1 MKSKIKHPLPAIVIL
16 CLLMICVTGCWS
28 SREIEELGLT
38 FAIAIDKGKET
49 NTEKE
54 LKEEGGS
61 YPKKDNITLTYQF
74 VNEKAAGA
82 GTSSGDGGGQGA
94 QKAYINISETGDSLQ
109 QIGSEIALRRDR
121 EVFSPHLKVVVMSED
136 VLRTYPIDKMLDQ
149 FFRDNE
155 IRLSC
160 LVLSA
165 KGEAREAL
173 QLKESGEI
181 PAFRLVGLGENE
193 HKVSRILPPVT
204 LAKLIGKLHSD
215 SSFLLQNVVAAN
227 GAIKYSGAAVING
240 KSKKMIGTLNE
251 YETEGI
257 TWIAGEGKGG
267 VVKSY
272 DKKSQQVIAYD
283 INYIKSK
290 IKPVVKGT
298 DISFHVDIESEG
310 DLVENWNTK
319 ETLDTKFLERIE
331 TNTENEVK
339 KIVGNVLKKLQDDY
353 KADVAG
359 FDESLRLEHPDLW
372 KKVENNWDDTFS
384 KATITYSVKAT
395 ITHYGTVKTQQ

>member
-1 MKSKIKHPLPAIVIL
+1 MKRKIKHPVSAIAIV
-16 CLLMICVTGCWS
+16 CLFMICVTGCWS

-61 YPKKDNITLTYQF
+61 YPKQDNLTLTYQF
-74 VNEKAAGA
+74 VNEKVVGA
-82 GTSSGDGGGQGA
+82 GQNGGGGGQGT
-94 QKAYINISETGDSLQ
+94 QKAYQNISETGDSLQ
-109 QIGSEIALRRDR
+109 QIGSEVALRRDR

-165 KGEAREAL
+165 KGKARDAL
-173 QLKESGEI
+173 QLKESDEI
-181 PAFRLVGLGENE
+181 PAFRLTGLVENE
-193 HKVSRILPPVT
+193 HKVSRILRPVT
-204 LAKLIGKLHSD
+204 LAKLIGKLHSG
-215 SSFLLQNVVAAN
+215 SSFLLQNAVSAN
-227 GAIKYSGAAVING
+227 GAVKYSGSAVING
-240 KSKKMIGTLNE
+240 KSKKMIGFLDE

-257 TWIAGEGKGG
+257 AWIAGGGKGG
-267 VVKSY
+267 VVKCY
-272 DKKSQQVIAYD
+272 DKKSQQIIAYD

-290 IKPVVKGT
+290 IKPIIKGT

-310 DLVENWNTK
+310 DLVENWNTN
-319 ETLDTKFLERIE
+319 ETLDTQFIERIE
-331 TNTENEVK
+331 KNIENEVK
-339 KIVGNVLKKLQDDY
+339 KIVGHVLKRIQQDY

-372 KKVENNWDDTFS
+372 KKVKKNWDDTFS
-384 KATITYSVKAT
+384 KADITYSVNTT
-395 ITHYGTVKTQQ
+395 ITHYGTVKTQ

>member
-1 MKSKIKHPLPAIVIL
+1 
-16 CLLMICVTGCWS
+16 MICVTGCWS

-61 YPKKDNITLTYQF
+61 YPKQDNLTLTYQF
-74 VNEKAAGA
+74 VNEKVVGA
-82 GTSSGDGGGQGA
+82 GQNGGGGGQGT
-94 QKAYINISETGDSLQ
+94 QKAYQNISETGDSLQ
-109 QIGSEIALRRDR
+109 QIGSEVALRRDR

-165 KGEAREAL
+165 KGKARDAL
-173 QLKESGEI
+173 QLKESDEI
-181 PAFRLVGLGENE
+181 PAFRLTGLVENE
-193 HKVSRILPPVT
+193 HKVSRILRPVT
-204 LAKLIGKLHSD
+204 LAKLIGKLHSG
-215 SSFLLQNVVAAN
+215 SSFLLQNAVSAN
-227 GAIKYSGAAVING
+227 GAVKYSGSAVING
-240 KSKKMIGTLNE
+240 KSKKMIGFLDE

-257 TWIAGEGKGG
+257 AWIAGGGKGG
-267 VVKSY
+267 VVKCY
-272 DKKSQQVIAYD
+272 DKKSQQIIAYD

-290 IKPVVKGT
+290 IKPIIKGT

-310 DLVENWNTK
+310 DLVENWNTN
-319 ETLDTKFLERIE
+319 ETLDTQFIERIE
-331 TNTENEVK
+331 KNIENEVK
-339 KIVGNVLKKLQDDY
+339 KIVGHVLKKIQQDY

-372 KKVENNWDDTFS
+372 KKVKKNWDDTFS
-384 KATITYSVKAT
+384 KADITYSVNAT
-395 ITHYGTVKTQQ
+395 ITHYGTVKTQ

>member
-1 MKSKIKHPLPAIVIL
+1 MKRKIKHPVSAIVIV
-16 CLLMICVTGCWS
+16 CLFMICVTGCWS
-28 SREIEELGLT
+28 SKEIEELGLT

-61 YPKKDNITLTYQF
+61 YPKQDNLTLTYQF
-74 VNEKAAGA
+74 VNEKVVGA
-82 GTSSGDGGGQGA
+82 GQNGGGGGQGT
-94 QKAYINISETGDSLQ
+94 QKAYQNMSETGDSLQ
-109 QIGSEIALRRDR
+109 QIGSEVALRRDR

-165 KGEAREAL
+165 KGKARDAL

-181 PAFRLVGLGENE
+181 PAFRLTGLVENE
-193 HKVSRILPPVT
+193 HKVSRILRPVT
-204 LAKLIGKLHSD
+204 LAKLIGKLHSG
-215 SSFLLQNVVAAN
+215 SSFLLQNAVSAN
-227 GAIKYSGAAVING
+227 GAVKYSGSAVING
-240 KSKKMIGTLNE
+240 KSKKMIGFLDE

-257 TWIAGEGKGG
+257 AWIAGGGKGG
-267 VVKSY
+267 VVKCY
-272 DKKSQQVIAYD
+272 DKKSQQIIAYD

-290 IKPVVKGT
+290 IKPIIKGT

-310 DLVENWNTK
+310 DLVENWNTND
-319 ETLDTKFLERIE
+319 TLDTQFIGRIE
-331 TNTENEVK
+331 KNIENEVK
-339 KIVGNVLKKLQDDY
+339 KIVGHVLKKIQQDY

-372 KKVENNWDDTFS
+372 KKVKKNWDDTFS
-384 KATITYSVKAT
+384 KADITYSVNAT
-395 ITHYGTVKTQQ
+395 ITHYGTVKTQ

>member
-1 MKSKIKHPLPAIVIL
+1 MKSKLKRQLPAMVMV
-16 CLLMICVTGCWS
+16 CLLLICVTGCWS
-28 SREIEELGLT
+28 SREIEDLGLT

-74 VNEKAAGA
+74 VNEKAAGS
-82 GTSSGDGGGQGA
+82 GTSGGGGSGQGA
-94 QKAYINISETGDSLQ
+94 QKVYINISETGDSLQ
-109 QIGSEIALRRDR
+109 QIGSEVALRRDR

-136 VLRTYPIDKMLDQ
+136 VLHTFPIDEMLDQ

-165 KGEAREAL
+165 KGEARDAL
-173 QLKESGEI
+173 QLKEKGEI
-181 PAFRLVGLGENE
+181 PAFRLIGLGENE
-193 HKVSRILPPVT
+193 HKVSRILPPMT
-204 LAKLIGKLHSD
+204 LAKLIGKLHSG

-227 GAIKYSGAAVING
+227 GAVKYSGAAVING

-257 TWIAGEGKGG
+257 TWIRGEGKGG
-267 VVKSY
+267 VVKSH
-272 DKKSQQVIAYD
+272 DKKSQQTIAYD
-283 INYIKSK
+283 INKIKSK
-290 IKPVVKGT
+290 IQPIVKGK

-319 ETLDTKFLERIE
+319 EALDTQFIDRLETTI
-331 TNTENEVK
+331 ENEVK
-339 KIVGNVLKKLQDDY
+339 KIVGQVLKKIQRDY

-359 FDESLRLEHPDLW
+359 FDESLRLTYPHLW
-372 KKVENNWDDTFS
+372 KRVKNNWDDTFS
-384 KATITYSVKAT
+384 KADITYSVNVT
-395 ITHYGTVKTQQ
+395 ITHYGTVKTQ

>member
-1 MKSKIKHPLPAIVIL
+1 MKRKIKHPVSAIVIV
-16 CLLMICVTGCWS
+16 CLFMICVTGCWS

-38 FAIAIDKGKET
+38 FAVAIDKGKET

-61 YPKKDNITLTYQF
+61 YPKQDNLTLTYQF
-74 VNEKAAGA
+74 VNEKVVGA
-82 GTSSGDGGGQGA
+82 GQNGGGGQGT
-94 QKAYINISETGDSLQ
+94 QKAYQNISETGDSLQ
-109 QIGSEIALRRDR
+109 QIGSEVALRRDR

-165 KGEAREAL
+165 KGKARDAL
-173 QLKESGEI
+173 KLKESDEI
-181 PAFRLVGLGENE
+181 PAFRLTGLVENE
-193 HKVSRILPPVT
+193 HKVSRILRPVT
-204 LAKLIGKLHSD
+204 LAKLIGKLHSG
-215 SSFLLQNVVAAN
+215 SSFLLQNAVSAN
-227 GAIKYSGAAVING
+227 GAVKYSGSAVING
-240 KSKKMIGTLNE
+240 KSKKMIGFLDE

-257 TWIAGEGKGG
+257 AWIAGGGKGG
-267 VVKSY
+267 VVKCY
-272 DKKSQQVIAYD
+272 DKKSQQIIAYD

-290 IKPVVKGT
+290 IKPIIKGT

-310 DLVENWNTK
+310 DLVENWNTN
-319 ETLDTKFLERIE
+319 ETLDTQFIERLEKNI
-331 TNTENEVK
+331 ENEVK
-339 KIVGNVLKKLQDDY
+339 KIVGHVLKKIQQDY

-372 KKVENNWDDTFS
+372 KKVKKNWDDTFS
-384 KATITYSVKAT
+384 KADITYSVNTT
-395 ITHYGTVKTQQ
+395 ITHYGTVKTQ

>member
-1 MKSKIKHPLPAIVIL
+1 MKRKIKHQVSAIVIV

-38 FAIAIDKGKET
+38 FGIAIDKGKET
-49 NTEKE
+49 KTEKDF
-54 LKEEGGS
+54 KEEGGS
-61 YPKKDNITLTYQF
+61 YPKEDNMTLTYQF

-82 GTSSGDGGGQGA
+82 GTSGGGGGGQGS
-94 QKAYINISETGDSLQ
+94 QKAYINVSETGDSLQ

-121 EVFSPHLKVVVMSED
+121 EVYSPHLKVVAMSED

-204 LAKLIGKLHSD
+204 LAKLIGKLHSG

-227 GAIKYSGAAVING
+227 GAIKYSGAAVISG

-257 TWIAGEGKGG
+257 TWITGEGKGG
-267 VVKSY
+267 VVKSH
-272 DKKSQQVIAYD
+272 DKKSRQVMAYD
-283 INYIKSK
+283 INKIKSN
-290 IKPVVKGT
+290 IHSIVKGT

-319 ETLDTKFLERIE
+319 ETLDTEFIKRIE
-331 TNTENEVK
+331 TNTEKEIK
-339 KIVGNVLKKLQDDY
+339 KIVGHGIEKIQHEY

-359 FDESLRLEHPDLW
+359 FNESLRLEHPRLW
-372 KKVENNWDDTFS
+372 KKVKNNWDDTFS
-384 KATITYSVKAT
+384 KAGITFSVNAT
-395 ITHYGTVKTQQ
+395 ITHYGTVKTQ

>member
-1 MKSKIKHPLPAIVIL
+1 
-16 CLLMICVTGCWS
+16 
-28 SREIEELGLT
+28 
-38 FAIAIDKGKET
+38 
-49 NTEKE
+49 
-54 LKEEGGS
+54 
-61 YPKKDNITLTYQF
+61 
-74 VNEKAAGA
+74 
-82 GTSSGDGGGQGA
+82 
-94 QKAYINISETGDSLQ
+94 
-109 QIGSEIALRRDR
+109 
-121 EVFSPHLKVVVMSED
+121 
-136 VLRTYPIDKMLDQ
+136 
-149 FFRDNE
+149 
-155 IRLSC
+155 
-160 LVLSA
+160 
-165 KGEAREAL
+165 
-173 QLKESGEI
+173 
-181 PAFRLVGLGENE
+181 
-193 HKVSRILPPVT
+193 
-204 LAKLIGKLHSD
+204 
-215 SSFLLQNVVAAN
+215 
-227 GAIKYSGAAVING
+227 

-290 IKPVVKGT
+290 IKPIVKGT

-319 ETLDTKFLERIE
+319 ETLDTQFLERIE

-372 KKVENNWDDTFS
+372 KKVKNNWDDTFS

>member
-1 MKSKIKHPLPAIVIL
+1 MKRKLKHPVTAIVIV
-16 CLLMICVTGCWS
+16 CLLVIFATGCWS

-49 NTEKE
+49 NIEKE

-61 YPKKDNITLTYQF
+61 YPKKDNMTLTYQF
-74 VNEKAAGA
+74 VNEKVAGA
-82 GTSSGDGGGQGA
+82 GQSGGGGGGQGT
-94 QKAYINISETGDSLQ
+94 QKAYQNISETGDSLQ
-109 QIGSEIALRRDR
+109 QIGSEVALRRDR

-136 VLRTYPIDKMLDQ
+136 VLRTYPMDKMLDQ
-149 FFRDNE
+149 FVRDNE

-165 KGEAREAL
+165 KGKARDAL

-181 PAFRLVGLGENE
+181 PAFRLTGLAENE
-193 HKVSRILPPVT
+193 HKVSRILRPVT
-204 LAKLIGKLHSD
+204 LAKLIGKLHSG
-215 SSFLLQNVVAAN
+215 SSFLLQNVVSAN
-227 GAIKYSGAAVING
+227 GAVKYSGAAVING
-240 KSKKMIGTLNE
+240 KSKKMIGSLNE

-267 VVKSY
+267 VVKAH
-272 DKKSQQVIAYD
+272 DKKSGQIIAYD
-283 INYIKSK
+283 INDIKSK
-290 IKPVVKGT
+290 IKPIVKGT

-310 DLVENWNTK
+310 DLVENWKTN
-319 ETLDTKFLERIE
+319 ETLDTQFIERIE
-331 TNTENEVK
+331 TNIENEVK
-339 KIVGNVLKKLQDDY
+339 KIVGHVLKKIQKEY

-372 KKVENNWDDTFS
+372 KKVKKNWEDTFS
-384 KATITYSVKAT
+384 KAAITYSVNVT
-395 ITHYGTVKTQQ
+395 ITHYGTVKTQ

>member
-1 MKSKIKHPLPAIVIL
+1 MKSKLKRQLPAMVMV
-16 CLLMICVTGCWS
+16 CLSLICVTGCWS
-28 SREIEELGLT
+28 SREIEDLGLT

-82 GTSSGDGGGQGA
+82 GTSGGGGSGQGA

-109 QIGSEIALRRDR
+109 QIGSEVALRRDR

-136 VLRTYPIDKMLDQ
+136 VLHTFPIDEMLDQ

-165 KGEAREAL
+165 KGEARDAL
-173 QLKESGEI
+173 QLKENGEI
-181 PAFRLVGLGENE
+181 PAFRLIGLGGNE
-193 HKVSRILPPVT
+193 HKVSRILPPMT
-204 LAKLIGKLHSD
+204 LAKLIGKLHSGEEFFTAKCGCGTMER
-215 SSFLLQNVVAAN
+215 SSIPEQT
-227 GAIKYSGAAVING
+227 VING

-257 TWIAGEGKGG
+257 TWIRGEGKGG
-267 VVKSY
+267 VVKSH
-272 DKKSQQVIAYD
+272 DKKSQQTLAYD
-283 INYIKSK
+283 INKIKSK
-290 IKPVVKGT
+290 IQPIVKGK

-310 DLVENWNTK
+310 DLAENWNTK
-319 ETLDTKFLERIE
+319 EALDTQFIDRLETTI
-331 TNTENEVK
+331 ENEVK
-339 KIVGNVLKKLQDDY
+339 KIVGQVLKKIQHDY

-359 FDESLRLEHPDLW
+359 FDESLRLTYPHLW
-372 KKVENNWDDTFS
+372 KRVKNNWDDTFS
-384 KATITYSVKAT
+384 KADITYSVNVT
-395 ITHYGTVKTQQ
+395 ITHYGTVKTQ